1 MTKEEAAK
9 ELQRLS
15 HQIDDLIEDREK
27 FIVEYMQLFTDFHI
41 GQKVIDRDTLRM
53 GKVIS
58 HYQATYGQPPKSLHH
73 TNFDVHC
80 CIEIQDDHPNKLIDN
95 TSRYTGGHPWMDA
108 KEFWEKR
115 KYNLI

>member
-1 MTKEEAAK
+1 MIKEEAAK

-27 FIVEYMQLFTDFHI
+27 FIIEHMHLFADLQI
-41 GQKVIDRDTLRM
+41 GQMVIDRDTLRM

-58 HYQATYGQPPKSLHH
+58 HYQATYGQPSKSLHH
-73 TNFDVHC
+73 TAFCVHC

-95 TSRYTGGHPWMDA
+95 TSRYIEGHPWVEA
-108 KEFWEKR
+108 KEF
-115 KYNLI
+115 